1 MNNPDQQR
9 HSRSILYLTTFA
21 SFMTAFMGS
30 SLNVA
35 LPIIG
40 NDFHASATSLSWL
53 STIYLLTTASL
64 LIPIGKLSD
73 IKGRNYIFRYGLIIF
88 TTGSLLCGIS
98 QDTMQLMFSRSI
110 QGIGSSFLFA
120 TSTAILIS
128 AFPKN
133 ERGKVIGINTASVYT
148 GLSSGPFLGGI
159 ITQSISWRMIFY
171 LNVFIGLFLITVS
184 FIVLLEKETT
194 NETYDLKGSI
204 FYTIS
209 IILMMIGLSFLPKLI
224 GIVLLITGITLLI
237 IFYRIEKTVSNPV
250 LNVNVFKSNKTF
262 VFSNVAALINYS
274 ATFAISF
281 LLSFYLQIVKGLN
294 PRDAGI
300 ILITQPIMQ
309 ALFSPLAGKLSDKI
323 EPQIV
328 ASIGMSL
335 LTIGLIILCFL
346 TPATQIYIIILNLL
360 FLGIGFALF
369 SSPNVNAIMSSVD
382 RQYYGVASSTTA
394 SMRVIGQTFS
404 MGIVTMIFSMFIG
417 NSKITIVNQDNFLFS
432 LRLAF
437 IIFSLLSFTGI
448 FFSLSRGSIHK
459 HKRVL

>member
-1 MNNPDQQR
+1 MNNPDHQV
-9 HSRSILYLTTFA
+9 HSRYILYLTTLV

-73 IKGRNYIFRYGLIIF
+73 IKGRNNIFKYGLIIF
-88 TTGSLLCGIS
+88 TAGSLLCGIS
-98 QDTMQLMFSRSI
+98 QNIFQLMSFRII
-110 QGIGSSFLFA
+110 QGVGSSFLFA

-128 AFPKN
+128 AFPQN
-133 ERGKVIGINTASVYT
+133 QRGKVLGITTASVYT
-148 GLSSGPFLGGI
+148 GLSSGPFLGGL

-171 LNVFIGLFLITVS
+171 INFFIGIILIIIS
-184 FIVLLEKETT
+184 FVILLEKEIT

-209 IILMMIGLSFLPKLI
+209 IILIMIGLSFLPKFI
-224 GIVLLITGITLLI
+224 GIAFLITGLVLLI
-237 IFYRIEKTVSNPV
+237 IFYNIEKASSNPV
-250 LNVNVFKSNKTF
+250 LNVNVFKSNRTF
-262 VFSNVAALINYS
+262 VFSNLAALINYS

-300 ILITQPIMQ
+300 ILITQPVMQ
-309 ALFSPLAGKLSDKI
+309 AIFSPLSGKLSDKV

-328 ASIGMSL
+328 ASIGMGL
-335 LTIGLIILCFL
+335 LTVGLAILCFL
-346 TPATQIYIIILNLL
+346 NSSTQFYVIILNLI

-382 RQYYGVASSTTA
+382 RKYYGVASSTTA

-404 MGIVTMIFSMFIG
+404 MGLVTMIFSMFIG
-417 NSKITIVNQDNFLFS
+417 DSKITVYNQFDFLIS
-432 LRLAF
+432 LRTAF
-437 IIFSLLSFTGI
+437 IIFSVLSLAGI
-448 FFSLSRGSIHK
+448 FFSISRGNIHK
-459 HKRVL
+459 NN

>member
-1 MNNPDQQR
+1 MMNNPDQQR
-9 HSRSILYLTTFA
+9 HPSYILYLTTLV

-73 IKGRNYIFRYGLIIF
+73 IKGRNNIFKYGLIIF

-98 QDTMQLMFSRSI
+98 QDTFQLMFFRSI

-128 AFPKN
+128 AFPQN
-133 ERGKVIGINTASVYT
+133 QRGKVLGINTASVYT
-148 GLSSGPFLGGI
+148 GLSSGPFLGGL

-171 LNVFIGLFLITVS
+171 LNFFIGLFLIIVT
-184 FIVLLEKETT
+184 FIILIEKETT
-194 NETYDLKGSI
+194 NESYDLKGSI
-204 FYTIS
+204 FYSIS
-209 IILMMIGLSFLPKLI
+209 IILMMIGLTFLPKFI
-224 GIVLLITGITLLI
+224 GIVLLITGSALLI
-237 IFYRIEKTVSNPV
+237 TFYKIEKVASHPV

-262 VFSNVAALINYS
+262 VFSNLAALINYC

-300 ILITQPIMQ
+300 ILITQPVMQ
-309 ALFSPLAGKLSDKI
+309 AFFSPLAGKLSDKV

-328 ASIGMSL
+328 ASIGMGL
-335 LTIGLIILCFL
+335 LTVGLVILCFL
-346 TPATQIYIIILNLL
+346 NPLTQFYFIIINLFL
-360 FLGIGFALF
+360 LGIGFALF

-382 RQYYGVASSTTA
+382 RKYYGVASSTTA

-404 MGIVTMIFSMFIG
+404 MGVVTMIFRMFIG
-417 NSKITIVNQDNFLFS
+417 DSKITANNQLDFLIS
-432 LRLAF
+432 LRIAF
-437 IIFSLLSFTGI
+437 IIFSVLSFTGI
-448 FFSLSRGSIHK
+448 FFSISRGSIHK
-459 HKRVL
+459 KID